1 TLKELISQ
9 TMVRWSQEDQI
20 QDPELVRIMYSLL
33 RRQYDSIGELLQALR
48 KAYTISAVSVK
59 DTINLLAALGQ
70 IRSLLSVRMG
80 KEEELLMINGLGYGI
95 NRILFSKC
103 LRSEQKCIPFVLPF
117 LCSCLM
123 FYPVASTPNRGVS
136 SDPSIP
142 YLVLFC
148 PATHFSY
155 IFGIVRPIFY
165 LLLIFCL
172 SFNFAQFDCLL
183 CAVAPLFL
191 CLFGHIFHIIPC
203 LDIESA
209 YTVAVVT
216 YLAGCGLQSCP
227 VLLAKGYPD
236 IGWNPIE
243 GERYLSFLRFAVFA
257 NSESVEENASVVV
270 KLLIR

>member
-20 QDPELVRIMYSLL
+20 QDPELVRIMYTLL

-48 KAYTISAVSVK
+48 KAYTISAASVK

-95 NRILFSKC
+95 NIILFLSLCKAFCYMITSFHFGSWMKITAILKCRYVPEIFIFTDISKMAAID
-103 LRSEQKCIPFVLPF
+103 LSSTFPSMRG
-117 LCSCLM
+117 
-123 FYPVASTPNRGVS
+123 STPL
-136 SDPSIP
+136 D
-142 YLVLFC
+142 
-148 PATHFSY
+148 
-155 IFGIVRPIFY
+155 
-165 LLLIFCL
+165 
-172 SFNFAQFDCLL
+172 
-183 CAVAPLFL
+183 VAAASVMDNNELALALEEPD
-191 CLFGHIFHIIPC
+191 
-203 LDIESA
+203 LDK
-209 YTVAVVT
+209 VVT

-243 GERYLSFLRFAVFA
+243 GERYLSFLRFAVFV
-257 NSESVEENASVVV
+257 N
-270 KLLIR
+270 

>member
-20 QDPELVRIMYSLL
+20 QDPELVRIMYTLL

-48 KAYTISAVSVK
+48 KAYTISAASVK

-95 NRILFSKC
+95 NIILFLSLCKASCFISK
-103 LRSEQKCIPFVLPF
+103 
-117 LCSCLM
+117 
-123 FYPVASTPNRGVS
+123 
-136 SDPSIP
+136 
-142 YLVLFC
+142 
-148 PATHFSY
+148 
-155 IFGIVRPIFY
+155 
-165 LLLIFCL
+165 
-172 SFNFAQFDCLL
+172 SFNFRSWMKITTVLKCRHVPEIFIFTDISKMAPTDLSSSIQPAAYPVF
-183 CAVAPLFL
+183 CAVSSGCASPRLGF
-191 CLFGHIFHIIPC
+191 PNS
-203 LDIESA
+203 SA
-209 YTVAVVT
+209 VLSVRKVVN

-243 GERYLSFLRFAVFA
+243 GERYLSFLRFAVFV
-257 NSESVEENASVVV
+257 N
-270 KLLIR
+270 

>member
-48 KAYTISAVSVK
+48 KAYTISAASVK

-80 KEEELLMINGLGYGI
+80 KEEELLMINGLGVGNLPRSAPRPAQSLWGRGGGRKPSPRLPTLPSCRSWLSPVSFHPLSLSPGSGLPLSSGCVTSGRMAALPPPRPRPRLQASGWAAEGI
-95 NRILFSKC
+95 CSLQRPEHK
-103 LRSEQKCIPFVLPF
+103 RQF
-117 LCSCLM
+117 LCDSLLYLPM
-123 FYPVASTPNRGVS
+123 FS
-136 SDPSIP
+136 
-142 YLVLFC
+142 
-148 PATHFSY
+148 
-155 IFGIVRPIFY
+155 
-165 LLLIFCL
+165 
-172 SFNFAQFDCLL
+172 
-183 CAVAPLFL
+183 
-191 CLFGHIFHIIPC
+191 
-203 LDIESA
+203 E
-209 YTVAVVT
+209 VVT

-227 VLLAKGYPD
+227 VLLSKGYPD

>member
-48 KAYTISAVSVK
+48 KAYTISAASVK

-80 KEEELLMINGLGYGI
+80 KEEELLMINGLGS
-95 NRILFSKC
+95 LF
-103 LRSEQKCIPFVLPF
+103 RRWWQAAVG
-117 LCSCLM
+117 SCATS
-123 FYPVASTPNRGVS
+123 VALAGRTK
-136 SDPSIP
+136 
-142 YLVLFC
+142 
-148 PATHFSY
+148 
-155 IFGIVRPIFY
+155 RP
-165 LLLIFCL
+165 CL
-172 SFNFAQFDCLL
+172 STSATYWKTAVQEYEWKGCETAQQYTYQAMLL
-183 CAVAPLFL
+183 RRISNSLSPAKLLSAL
-191 CLFGHIFHIIPC
+191 CPVINKKLNAI
-203 LDIESA
+203 DISPWD
-209 YTVAVVT
+209 TTLVVT

>member
-20 QDPELVRIMYSLL
+20 QDPELVRVMYTLL

-48 KAYTISAVSVK
+48 KAYTISAASVK

-95 NRILFSKC
+95 NIILFLSLCEAIYYVSKSFHF
-103 LRSEQKCIPFVLPF
+103 RSWMKIAALLKCRYVPEILIFTDIGKMAPTDPF
-117 LCSCLM
+117 CSIKSFPSM
-123 FYPVASTPNRGVS
+123 RGSTPL
-136 SDPSIP
+136 D
-142 YLVLFC
+142 
-148 PATHFSY
+148 
-155 IFGIVRPIFY
+155 
-165 LLLIFCL
+165 
-172 SFNFAQFDCLL
+172 
-183 CAVAPLFL
+183 VAAASVMDNNELALALEEPD
-191 CLFGHIFHIIPC
+191 
-203 LDIESA
+203 LDK
-209 YTVAVVT
+209 VVT

-243 GERYLSFLRFAVFA
+243 GERYLSFLRFAVFV
-257 NSESVEENASVVV
+257 N
-270 KLLIR
+270 

>member
-20 QDPELVRIMYSLL
+20 QDPELVRIMYTLL

-95 NRILFSKC
+95 NIILFLNFCKVFCYISKC
-103 LRSEQKCIPFVLPF
+103 FHFRSWMNITALLKCRYAPEIFIFTAFP
-117 LCSCLM
+117 SM
-123 FYPVASTPNRGVS
+123 RGSTPL
-136 SDPSIP
+136 D
-142 YLVLFC
+142 
-148 PATHFSY
+148 
-155 IFGIVRPIFY
+155 
-165 LLLIFCL
+165 
-172 SFNFAQFDCLL
+172 
-183 CAVAPLFL
+183 VAAASVMDNNELALALEEPD
-191 CLFGHIFHIIPC
+191 
-203 LDIESA
+203 LDK
-209 YTVAVVT
+209 VVT

-243 GERYLSFLRFAVFA
+243 GERYLSFLRFAVFV
-257 NSESVEENASVVV
+257 N
-270 KLLIR
+270 

>member
-48 KAYTISAVSVK
+48 KAYTISAASVK

-80 KEEELLMINGLGYGI
+80 KEEELLMINGLGRPALAPG
-95 NRILFSKC
+95 REGGEQRGLGSPSLLPWC
-103 LRSEQKCIPFVLPF
+103 LRAKRAVSPKSKAVKIRLYIPVEPWAQRLGAGKQESWNSQQKEQQPP
-117 LCSCLM
+117 S
-123 FYPVASTPNRGVS
+123 AGSVS
-136 SDPSIP
+136 S
-142 YLVLFC
+142 
-148 PATHFSY
+148 A
-155 IFGIVRPIFY
+155 
-165 LLLIFCL
+165 
-172 SFNFAQFDCLL
+172 
-183 CAVAPLFL
+183 
-191 CLFGHIFHIIPC
+191 
-203 LDIESA
+203 SA
-209 YTVAVVT
+209 EEVVT

-243 GERYLSFLRFAVFA
+243 GERYLSFLRFAVFV
-257 NSESVEENASVVV
+257 N
-270 KLLIR
+270 

>member
-48 KAYTISAVSVK
+48 KAYTISAASVK

-80 KEEELLMINGLGYGI
+80 KEEELLMINGLGCSPLHLPGESASLCFLQNSFNCKCVTVLDSRRSHKKCI
-95 NRILFSKC
+95 TRLGDILYCISRPLKVCIHLYLLNKC
-103 LRSEQKCIPFVLPF
+103 LTTIKHYLGITYFFHRVPQVTSL
-117 LCSCLM
+117 LH
-123 FYPVASTPNRGVS
+123 T
-136 SDPSIP
+136 SIKK
-142 YLVLFC
+142 
-148 PATHFSY
+148 FSHQ
-155 IFGIVRPIFY
+155 PIF
-165 LLLIFCL
+165 LLLQPFGG
-172 SFNFAQFDCLL
+172 NF
-183 CAVAPLFL
+183 
-191 CLFGHIFHIIPC
+191 
-203 LDIESA
+203 
-209 YTVAVVT
+209 YAVVT

>member
-1 TLKELISQ
+1 ATLKELISQ

-48 KAYTISAVSVK
+48 KAYTISAASVK

-95 NRILFSKC
+95 KEIYSTGVLKFVMSCISSPLQVCIHLYLVNKC
-103 LRSEQKCIPFVLPF
+103 LKTIKYYLGITYFFHRALSNF
-117 LCSCLM
+117 LT
-123 FYPVASTPNRGVS
+123 A
-136 SDPSIP
+136 
-142 YLVLFC
+142 FC
-148 PATHFSY
+148 
-155 IFGIVRPIFY
+155 
-165 LLLIFCL
+165 
-172 SFNFAQFDCLL
+172 NKQ
-183 CAVAPLFL
+183 
-191 CLFGHIFHIIPC
+191 IFHISPFFHCCRLWRQFVYCISRHIFLLPKFITFSF
-203 LDIESA
+203 LGYSIMTNS
-209 YTVAVVT
+209 VLQVVT

>member
-95 NRILFSKC
+95 NIILFSSWCETFCYIK
-103 LRSEQKCIPFVLPF
+103 
-117 LCSCLM
+117 
-123 FYPVASTPNRGVS
+123 RGVS
-136 SDPSIP
+136 SDLRIV
-142 YLVLFC
+142 YLLFFC
-148 PATHFSY
+148 PVTDSCPV
-155 IFGIVRPIFY
+155 FGTLTSPFYY
-165 LLLIFCL
+165 LLLIL
-172 SFNFAQFDCLL
+172 SLSVRGSTPLD
-183 CAVAPLFL
+183 VAAASVMDNNELALALEEPD
-191 CLFGHIFHIIPC
+191 
-203 LDIESA
+203 LDK
-209 YTVAVVT
+209 VVT

-243 GERYLSFLRFAVFA
+243 GERYLSFLRFAVFV

>member
-48 KAYTISAVSVK
+48 KAYTISATSVK

-95 NRILFSKC
+95 NRILFLSWC
-103 LRSEQKCIPFVLPF
+103 EPF
-117 LCSCLM
+117 LLHYCPTLSLPLWLCS
-123 FYPVASTPNRGVS
+123 
-136 SDPSIP
+136 
-142 YLVLFC
+142 
-148 PATHFSY
+148 SY
-155 IFGIVRPIFY
+155 ISLKSLY
-165 LLLIFCL
+165 
-172 SFNFAQFDCLL
+172 
-183 CAVAPLFL
+183 
-191 CLFGHIFHIIPC
+191 
-203 LDIESA
+203 IESA
-209 YTVAVVT
+209 YTIAVLPSIHIPVLVFLLHFKATFPSMRGSTPLDVAAASVMDNNELALALEEPDLDKVVT

>member
-1 TLKELISQ
+1 ATLKELISQ

-48 KAYTISAVSVK
+48 KAYTISAVSVE

-95 NRILFSKC
+95 KPFLLSLSKV
-103 LRSEQKCIPFVLPF
+103 LRYVTKTFHFRAWMKITVVKCICHL
-117 LCSCLM
+117 
-123 FYPVASTPNRGVS
+123 
-136 SDPSIP
+136 
-142 YLVLFC
+142 
-148 PATHFSY
+148 
-155 IFGIVRPIFY
+155 
-165 LLLIFCL
+165 
-172 SFNFAQFDCLL
+172 
-183 CAVAPLFL
+183 
-191 CLFGHIFHIIPC
+191 IIPFWFLRDTSHFHRNFQDGFTEISKMIPSVNMKC
-203 LDIESA
+203 IINVS
-209 YTVAVVT
+209 VVT

-243 GERYLSFLRFAVFA
+243 GERYLSFLRFAVFV

>member
-20 QDPELVRIMYSLL
+20 QDPELVRIMYTLL

-48 KAYTISAVSVK
+48 KAYTISAASVK

-95 NRILFSKC
+95 NAILFLNLPHTARLISKEFCTPLAQILDIAVRTFHRTDHWAGNCTGREALLPSSKPEVSFIGTATLQGALYCFYSNCC
-103 LRSEQKCIPFVLPF
+103 LLSV
-117 LCSCLM
+117 
-123 FYPVASTPNRGVS
+123 
-136 SDPSIP
+136 D
-142 YLVLFC
+142 
-148 PATHFSY
+148 
-155 IFGIVRPIFY
+155 
-165 LLLIFCL
+165 LLLACL
-172 SFNFAQFDCLL
+172 TSNLAEKSHLKAASVMDNNELAL
-183 CAVAPLFL
+183 ALEEPD
-191 CLFGHIFHIIPC
+191 
-203 LDIESA
+203 LDK
-209 YTVAVVT
+209 VVT

-243 GERYLSFLRFAVFA
+243 GERYLSFLRFAVFV
-257 NSESVEENASVVV
+257 N
-270 KLLIR
+270 